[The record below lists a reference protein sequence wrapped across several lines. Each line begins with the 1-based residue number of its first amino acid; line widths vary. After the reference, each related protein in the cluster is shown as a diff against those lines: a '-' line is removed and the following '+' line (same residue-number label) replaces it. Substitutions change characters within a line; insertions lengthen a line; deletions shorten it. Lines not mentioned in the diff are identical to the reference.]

1 MGGGW
6 ARRSRGGWWCE
17 QREAQDPVGCAAALP
32 APFSHPVS
40 PPFLPP
46 FRARAG
52 AEPQPE
58 RQKRRQRSFG
68 ACSSHRSLAR
78 GGAGGWRAGGR
89 RGPAGNCAEPCR
101 TVRTGALRRRRR
113 LAPVRTAAPP
123 GQPAA
128 VAAPAGGP
136 AGQAPCKL
144 VQLGRSGLSARL
156 LQPWHWDEPPAW
168 ETLPAGFRASRQ
180 GKFVCPGDASNEWR
194 VKDASRGR
202 FGRGHYFSILGLESN
217 LGRDASFFQAEAL
230 EKGNQCLSGMSSEQT
245 IWPMKVGGKS

>member
-1 MGGGW
+1 MGESSWDSSSLRWRLGTEKRGWVVVVGVGGGASS
-6 ARRSRGGWWCE
+6 ARRGTLL
-17 QREAQDPVGCAAALP
+17 AAP
-32 APFSHPVS
+32 PRS
-40 PPFLPP
+40 PPLSPTQCPLPSSLP
-46 FRARAG
+46 SGLVREQ
-52 AEPQPE
+52 EPQPE

-136 AGQAPCKL
+136 TGQAPCKL
-144 VQLGRSGLSARL
+144 VQLGRSGLSACL

-168 ETLPAGFRASRQ
+168 ETLPVGFRASRQ
-180 GKFVCPGDASNEWR
+180 GKFVCPGDASDEWR

-202 FGRGHYFSILGLESN
+202 FGRGHYFSILGLGSN
-217 LGRDASFFQAEAL
+217 LGRDAF
-230 EKGNQCLSGMSSEQT
+230 SG
-245 IWPMKVGGKS
+245 